1 MVIAAIVMAASV
13 SAHVRPLS
21 EHARVTLADGRTRS
35 PTVARL
41 LAALDES
48 DVIVFVDTR
57 VDPAIPT
64 AETSL
69 MTTSAGARYVSV
81 IVNPRLSP
89 DQRIEYL
96 GHELQHAVEIAEDDC
111 VVDGPS
117 IRRRFAE
124 IGREVPGAGPH
135 AVAFETDQAR
145 QISLDVRRELAAWAR
160 ARRVSDAR
168 GPR

>member
-1 MVIAAIVMAASV
+1 
-13 SAHVRPLS
+13 
-21 EHARVTLADGRTRS
+21 
-35 PTVARL
+35 
-41 LAALDES
+41 
-48 DVIVFVDTR
+48 
-57 VDPAIPT
+57 
-64 AETSL
+64 
-69 MTTSAGARYVSV
+69 
-81 IVNPRLSP
+81 
-89 DQRIEYL
+89 
-96 GHELQHAVEIAEDDC
+96 VEIAEDDC